1 MRYEHKQVAPIGQ
14 RHPCR
19 LVIQLWAQQRGEFFC
34 VSTKKQIGVWRDHF
48 FARDELCEIPELVR
62 QHRHSDVYFCPHGF
76 THAKRRKEFAV
87 PPDCLYADLDEVNPD
102 AIRWVPTIAIETS
115 PGRYVG
121 IWLTDEPA
129 NEHLN
134 RRLTYAIG
142 ADRGGW
148 DFTQVLRVPGTLNHK
163 YVPSVPVRTLWGCGP
178 KYRVAQL
185 EQQVPD
191 FPALT
196 TSRLEVDPNAHDP
209 AKVSSRYRISPMRL
223 NWCNCDRSRH
233 VWAIGCEMRRRGATP
248 DEVAAV
254 LWASAAFQSKWGRN
268 TRRLN
273 AEVSTLF
280 G

>member
-1 MRYEHKQVAPIGQ
+1 MPQENKQMTPVEQ

-19 LVIQLWAQQRGEFFC
+19 LIVRLWTKQPGEFFC
-34 VSTKKQIGVWRDHF
+34 VSTKSEIGVWRDHF
-48 FARDELCEIPELVR
+48 FARDELSDVPELIY
-62 QHRHSDVYFCPHGF
+62 QHRQSDVYFCPHGYSL
-76 THAKRRKEFAV
+76 ARRGKEFAI
-87 PPDCLYADLDEVNPD
+87 PPHCLYADLDEANPE
-102 AIRWVPTIAIETS
+102 AISWVPTIAIESS

-121 IWLTDEPA
+121 IWLTDEPTS
-129 NEHLN
+129 EQLN

-148 DFTQVLRVPGTLNHK
+148 DLTQVLRVPGTLNHK

-178 KYRVAQL
+178 KYCVVQL
-185 EQQVPD
+185 EREVPD
-191 FPALT
+191 LPPLT
-196 TSRLEVDPNAHDP
+196 TSRLEVDASAHDP
-209 AKVSSRYRISPMRL
+209 IQVTRRYRISPIRL

-233 VWAIGCEMRRRGATP
+233 LWAIGREMRRRGATP

-268 TRRLN
+268 TRRLS
-273 AEVSTLF
+273 AEVSKLF